1 MRRKHENQKINQRS
15 KSKQSTLNFV
25 RVTPSRDCIIRQ
37 MTDLKVLPQTG
48 DRFNA
53 LLLARIFAVAALVGT
68 MLSLPLTNSFVALS
82 LICWCF
88 TGCKPGQSWQDA
100 FKNPAVLGALLL
112 FGWMLL
118 STIWA
123 QTNYKTSLTG
133 VWKYRKLLWIPLM
146 VFLFSDGKW
155 RLWAVKAWLATAVVL
170 MLFSLEQTLPVPLGT
185 GHMSDH
191 PALPLS
197 VYSHVTLGFILIPAI
212 TVGLAWMTQSRAN
225 MMKSAGA
232 LLVVLTLCYVVLA
245 QRGRTTYVMLV
256 ALFAFFVLTQL
267 KGAKQWLAIAILII
281 GTMSVLVLN
290 SKVQT
295 RFEQVVIDSQTAQ
308 TATTVEQNFTSSG
321 LRIGFWRGSIDI
333 FKQHPILG
341 TGIGT
346 WADEYRQY
354 IDRTPGTP
362 SIAVT
367 GGNPHQEYLLMASQL
382 GAVGLALFLTW
393 LARCLYA
400 TRKLDHHERI
410 AAQSL
415 LVAFSVGCWFNSYL
429 FDSASGHFFCLGLG
443 ILFAGYKPSGEKN

>member
-1 MRRKHENQKINQRS
+1 M
-15 KSKQSTLNFV
+15 
-25 RVTPSRDCIIRQ
+25 
-37 MTDLKVLPQTG
+37 
-48 DRFNA
+48 
-53 LLLARIFAVAALVGT
+53 LLARIFGIAALVGT
-68 MLSLPLTNSFVALS
+68 MLSLPLTNAFVALS
-82 LICWCF
+82 LVSWCF
-88 TGCKPGQSWQDA
+88 TGCKPGKSWAEDL
-100 FKNPAVLGALLL
+100 KNPAVLGALLL
-112 FGWMLL
+112 FAWMLL
-118 STIWA
+118 STLWA
-123 QTNYKTSLTG
+123 QTDVQTSLAG
-133 VWKYRKLLWIPLM
+133 AWKYRKLMWIPLM
-146 VFLFSDGKW
+146 VFLFADKKW
-155 RLWAVKAWLATAVVL
+155 RLWAIKAWLVTAVVL
-170 MLFSLEQTLPVPLGT
+170 MLFSLEQILPIPFGT

-346 WADEYRQY
+346 WANEYRKY

-382 GAVGLALFLTW
+382 GVVGLALFLAW
-393 LARCLYA
+393 LVRCIYA
-400 TRKLDHHERI
+400 TRLLARTDRI

-415 LVAFSVGCWFNSYL
+415 LVAFAAGCWFNSYL
-429 FDSASGHFFCLGLG
+429 YDSATGHFFCLGLG
-443 ILFAGYKPSGEKN
+443 ILFAGYKPKSKPLSEKIDAS

>member
-1 MRRKHENQKINQRS
+1 
-15 KSKQSTLNFV
+15 
-25 RVTPSRDCIIRQ
+25 
-37 MTDLKVLPQTG
+37 MTDLTALPPTS
-48 DRFNA
+48 DRFNARSTA
-53 LLLARIFAVAALVGT
+53 LLLARIFGIAALVAT
-68 MLSLPLTNSFVALS
+68 MLSLPLTNAFVALCLVS
-82 LICWCF
+82 WCLS
-88 TGCKPGQSWQDA
+88 GCKPGLSWAEDL
-100 FKNPAVLGALLL
+100 KNPAVLGALLL

-118 STIWA
+118 STLWA
-123 QTNYKTSLTG
+123 QIPYQTSLAG

-146 VFLFSDGKW
+146 VFLFADEKW
-155 RLWAVKAWLATAVVL
+155 RLRAVKAWLATAVVL
-170 MLFSLEQTLPVPLGT
+170 MLFSLEQTLPVPFGA

-212 TVGLAWMTQSRAN
+212 TLGLAWMTQSRAN
-225 MMKSAGA
+225 MVKSAGA

-245 QRGRTTYVMLV
+245 QQGRTTYVMLV
-256 ALFAFFVLTQL
+256 ALFVFFVLSQL
-267 KGAKQWLAIAILII
+267 KGGKQWLAIAILII
-281 GTMSVLVLN
+281 GTMSILVLN

-346 WADEYRQY
+346 WADEYRKY

-382 GAVGLALFLTW
+382 GAVGLALFLAW
-393 LARCLYA
+393 LARCIYA
-400 TRKLDHHERI
+400 TRRLDRSERM

-415 LVAFSVGCWFNSYL
+415 LVAFAVGCWFNSYL
-429 FDSASGHFFCLGLG
+429 FDSATGHFFCLGLG
-443 ILFAGYKPSGEKN
+443 ILFAGYTSNKALSGNKEAVG

>member
-1 MRRKHENQKINQRS
+1 
-15 KSKQSTLNFV
+15 
-25 RVTPSRDCIIRQ
+25 
-37 MTDLKVLPQTG
+37 MTDLKALPQTG

-53 LLLARIFAVAALVGT
+53 LLLARIFAVAALVGS
-68 MLSLPLTNSFVALS
+68 MLSLPLTNTFVTLS
-82 LICWCF
+82 LISWCL
-88 TGCKPGQSWQDA
+88 TGCKPGLNWRDDV
-100 FKNPAVLGALLL
+100 KNPAVSGALLL
-112 FGWMLL
+112 FCWMLL
-118 STIWA
+118 STLWA
-123 QTNYKTSLTG
+123 QTDYQTSLAG
-133 VWKYRKLLWIPLM
+133 VWKYRKLMWIPLM
-146 VFLFSDGKW
+146 VFLFADEKW
-155 RLWAVKAWLATAVVL
+155 RLWAIKAWLVTAVVL
-170 MLFSLEQTLPVPLGT
+170 MLFSLEQTLPVPLFFYLEQTLPVPFGT

-191 PALPLS
+191 PAKPLS

-212 TVGLAWMTQSRAN
+212 TLGLVWMTQSRAN

-346 WADEYRQY
+346 WADEYRKY

-382 GAVGLALFLTW
+382 GVVGLTLFLAW
-393 LARCLYA
+393 LARCIYA
-400 TRKLDHHERI
+400 TRRLDRSERI

-415 LVAFSVGCWFNSYL
+415 LVAFAVGCWFNSYL
-429 FDSASGHFFCLGLG
+429 FDSATGHFFCLGLG
-443 ILFAGYKPSGEKN
+443 ILFAGYRPSGEKN